1 MFLALEKDNE
11 RFPEQSRRSFETLQT
26 VLPRQKFPVDGEGC
40 VRAPS
45 PDYSCKSY
53 DRLLELHTSAT
64 VVGFVSMWAGG
75 GGGSACCNMDS
86 ESSIT
91 LRASS
96 LHVDD
101 GSTPALLLQDLG
113 FPSLGSASFHLIL
126 FSHRP
131 SNDDLHEA
139 TNNTIDR
146 SHSIADLVFINH
158 SIEPIRSVIFI
169 SGSNVPSLFQCFFS
183 GH

>member
-1 MFLALEKDNE
+1 MRATWSQSAIIPRSDWIPLLSARMFLALEKDNE

-96 LHVDD
+96 LYVHD
-101 GSTPALLLQDLG
+101 GSTPALLLQ
-113 FPSLGSASFHLIL
+113 SLGLYLARVSLL
-126 FSHRP
+126 P
-131 SNDDLHEA
+131 
-139 TNNTIDR
+139 
-146 SHSIADLVFINH
+146 SHSIL
-158 SIEPIRSVIFI
+158 SPTLGRRS
-169 SGSNVPSLFQCFFS
+169 SWGY
-183 GH
+183 